1 MKLTLESKDTTY
13 TIDIER
19 DDLVIGEMVDVLK
32 GLLVQI
38 GYHPIS
44 VEQAFDGDSESF
56 SSWELQKQNKQ
67 TQS

>member
-19 DDLVIGEMVDVLK
+19 DDLVIGEMVDVFK

-38 GYHPIS
+38 GYHPVS
-44 VEQAFDGDSESF
+44 VEQAFDGDSESLF
-56 SSWELQKQNKQ
+56 GSWELQKQNKQ
-67 TQS
+67 T